1 MWGTTWLILK
11 SYEVLST
18 TEANTPVGG
27 SQMQHLASFPSPRV
41 WGGAREPAFPA
52 APTGAVSGIWDE
64 EAEPDELRSPFTL
77 SAALCRMNDW

>member
-1 MWGTTWLILK
+1 M
-11 SYEVLST
+11 
-18 TEANTPVGG
+18 
-27 SQMQHLASFPSPRV
+27 